1 MLNVTY
7 RSGLIPKYHPKY
19 DKGCLLVSEQIHSCT
34 VIVSACVLGCLPY
47 STLPEPILDRLKNN
61 IKAGEPIFTCP
72 KSLVDSS
79 KLFTLLKVCAEIE
92 IISVESD
99 DFASV
104 LEEAK
109 ENIERFKNE
118 QS

>member
-1 MLNVTY
+1 
-7 RSGLIPKYHPKY
+7 
-19 DKGCLLVSEQIHSCT
+19 
-34 VIVSACVLGCLPY
+34 
-47 STLPEPILDRLKNN
+47 
-61 IKAGEPIFTCP
+61 
-72 KSLVDSS
+72 VDSS

-92 IISVESD
+92 IISVESEG
-99 DFASV
+99 FTSV